1 VGIMG
6 WQNGINAFED
16 SIIYSNVTDESNNE
30 EMQKSK
36 GEASRHVL
44 NEIGNT
50 RLKLHESIVKYK
62 YLFNSIDEGFC
73 IIEMIF
79 DSLGEPVN
87 YRFIEVNPAFEKQT
101 ELKDA
106 VGKLMLDLA
115 PNHEKHWFEI
125 YGKVAL
131 TGEPVRF
138 INEAKA
144 LNRWYTVNAFKMG
157 TMETRYVA
165 VLFNDITEEVKA
177 KRKLE
182 EIMEMQ
188 EAFFANVSH
197 ELKTPLNLVYSATQ
211 LMEMYLENNML
222 ENNKEKLSNNIDII
236 RQNCFRLTRLINNIV
251 DLSKIES
258 GFFNLNLSNEN
269 IVYITEDIVQSISEY
284 IKLKG
289 INITFDTNV
298 EEKVIACDPDKIERV
313 LLNLISNAIKFTNQ
327 NGSIFVDIYDK
338 DDTVEIAVK
347 DTGIGIDEK
356 HLTKIFE
363 RFQQVDKSLSRN
375 AEGTGIGL
383 SIVKGIVEMHGGK
396 IIVESSLG
404 EGSIFRVQLPTK
416 TIENSRIDSQSS
428 PINCKIEMIK
438 VEFSD
443 IYSMV

>member
-1 VGIMG
+1 MG
-6 WQNGINAFED
+6 LQ
-16 SIIYSNVTDESNNE
+16 
-30 EMQKSK
+30 
-36 GEASRHVL
+36 
-44 NEIGNT
+44 NEIENT
-50 RLKLHESIVKYK
+50 RLELHESIVKYE

-79 DSLGEPVN
+79 DTLGEPVN

-101 ELKDA
+101 ELKNA

-131 TGEPVRF
+131 TGESVRF

-165 VLFNDITEEVKA
+165 VLFNDITEEVIA

-211 LMEMYLENNML
+211 LMEMYLGNNML
-222 ENNKEKLSNNIDII
+222 ENKKGKFSHSIDII

-269 IVYITEDIVQSISEY
+269 IVYITEDIVQSISDY
-284 IKLKG
+284 IKFKG
-289 INITFDTNV
+289 INIIFDTNV

-327 NGSIFVDIYDK
+327 NGSIFVSIYDK
-338 DDTVEIAVK
+338 DDTVEITVK

-363 RFQQVDKSLSRN
+363 RFHQVDKSLSRN

-396 IIVESSLG
+396 ISVESSPG
-404 EGSIFRVQLPTK
+404 EGSVFRVQLPTK
-416 TIENSRIDSQSS
+416 TIENARIDSQIS
-428 PINCKIEMIK
+428 PINCKIEKIK